1 MKKEQGSLNY
11 VNMEEEVLKFWQ
23 ENDTFSKLKTKNKS
37 TGKYFATLDGPITAN
52 YNMGL
57 HHAFNRTFKD
67 AMIKFA
73 ALCGC
78 DQHYQNGFD
87 CHGLPVENRVEKEL
101 GFETKKILKTTEL
114 VTLLKNVLKLLT
126 NIQQAKHKVQ
136 SALANG

>member
-1 MKKEQGSLNY
+1 MKANKKKVGKKMKKEQGSLNY

-23 ENDTFSKLKTKNKS
+23 DNNTFSKLKNKNKS

-73 ALCGC
+73 A
-78 DQHYQNGFD
+78 
-87 CHGLPVENRVEKEL
+87 
-101 GFETKKILKTTEL
+101 I
-114 VTLLKNVLKLLT
+114 
-126 NIQQAKHKVQ
+126 
-136 SALANG
+136 SS

>member
-11 VNMEEEVLKFWQ
+11 VQMEEDVLRFWK
-23 ENDTFSKLKTKNKS
+23 ENNTFSKLKEKNKK

-73 ALCGC
+73 ALNGC
-78 DQHYQNGFD
+78 DEHFQNGFAYM
-87 CHGLPVENRVEKEL
+87 
-101 GFETKKILKTTEL
+101 
-114 VTLLKNVLKLLT
+114 VLEAPP
-126 NIQQAKHKVQ
+126 QRM
-136 SALANG
+136 